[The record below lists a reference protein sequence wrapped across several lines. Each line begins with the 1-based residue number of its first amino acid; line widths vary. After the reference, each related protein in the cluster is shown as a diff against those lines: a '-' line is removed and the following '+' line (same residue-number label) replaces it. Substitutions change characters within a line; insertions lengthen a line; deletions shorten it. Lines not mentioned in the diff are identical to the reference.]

1 MIKRSTKVIYEVDG
15 EIFDS
20 LQDAEEFV
28 ENKHTEKHDNEIV
41 DMMWDDHSISLEN
54 YYGQY
59 VHSHQGRDLK
69 KLLRNKNFLYSA
81 LEIAER
87 YDTLKQV
94 KGATA

>member
-41 DMMWDDHSISLEN
+41 DMMWDDHSISLHN

-81 LEIAER
+81 LEIAEK